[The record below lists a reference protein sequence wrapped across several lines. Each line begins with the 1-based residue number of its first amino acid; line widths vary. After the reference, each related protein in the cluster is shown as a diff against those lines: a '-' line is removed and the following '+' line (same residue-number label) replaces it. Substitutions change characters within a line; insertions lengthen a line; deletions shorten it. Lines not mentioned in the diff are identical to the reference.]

1 MVSSNGRASG
11 YRLGYGS
18 LPAISELVRQRRG
31 PAGRYRG
38 IPSFAPSKGQLVM
51 RFSLW
56 LMGILMTTLLSTGG
70 AGAAPSPEDVLVMQ
84 LKDGTVLIEMRPDL
98 APKHVARIKELVRKG
113 FYDGLTFHRVI
124 EGFMAQGG
132 DPKGTGTGGSGVK
145 LPAEFSKQPF
155 VRGTVGMARSQDP
168 NSGDSQFFIC
178 FAPAP
183 FLDGQYTV
191 WGQVIEGMQYVD
203 KIKRGTGPNG
213 EVSNPDRI
221 ISMRVQADQPKP

>member
-1 MVSSNGRASG
+1 
-11 YRLGYGS
+11 
-18 LPAISELVRQRRG
+18 
-31 PAGRYRG
+31 
-38 IPSFAPSKGQLVM
+38 M
-51 RFSLW
+51 RFSFW
-56 LMGILMTTLLSTGG
+56 LMGILMTTILSAGG
-70 AGAAPSPEDVLVMQ
+70 AAAAPSPEDVLVMQ
-84 LKDGTVLIEMRPDL
+84 LKDGVVLIEMRPDL
-98 APKHVARIKELVRKG
+98 APKHVARIRELTRKG

-124 EGFMAQGG
+124 EGFMVQGG

-191 WGQVIEGMQYVD
+191 WGQVIQGMEYVD
-203 KIKRGTGPNG
+203 KIKRGTGANG

-221 ISMRVQADQPKP
+221 ISMKVQADETKP

>member
-1 MVSSNGRASG
+1 
-11 YRLGYGS
+11 
-18 LPAISELVRQRRG
+18 
-31 PAGRYRG
+31 
-38 IPSFAPSKGQLVM
+38 
-51 RFSLW
+51 
-56 LMGILMTTLLSTGG
+56 MTTMLSAGG
-70 AGAAPSPEDVLVMQ
+70 AAAAPSPEDVLVMQ
-84 LKDGTVLIEMRPDL
+84 LKDGIVLIEMRPDL
-98 APKHVARIKELVRKG
+98 APKHVARIRELTRKG

-155 VRGTVGMARSQDP
+155 VRGTVGMARSADP

-191 WGQVIEGMQYVD
+191 WGQVIQGMEYVD
-203 KIKRGTGPNG
+203 KIKRGTGANG

-221 ISMRVQADQPKP
+221 ISMKVQADEPKQ

>member
-1 MVSSNGRASG
+1 
-11 YRLGYGS
+11 
-18 LPAISELVRQRRG
+18 
-31 PAGRYRG
+31 
-38 IPSFAPSKGQLVM
+38 M
-51 RFSLW
+51 RFPLW

-70 AGAAPSPEDVLVMQ
+70 AAAAPSPENVLVMQ
-84 LKDGTVLIEMRPDL
+84 LKDGTVLIELRPDL
-98 APKHVARIKELVRKG
+98 APKHVARIKELTRKG
-113 FYDGLTFHRVI
+113 FYDGLVFHRVI
-124 EGFMAQGG
+124 DGFMAQGG

-145 LPAEFSKQPF
+145 LPAEFSKEPF

-191 WGQVIEGMQYVD
+191 WGKVIEGMQFVD
-203 KIKRGTGPNG
+203 KIKRGSGGNG

-221 ISMRVQADQPKP
+221 ISMKVQADLEKP